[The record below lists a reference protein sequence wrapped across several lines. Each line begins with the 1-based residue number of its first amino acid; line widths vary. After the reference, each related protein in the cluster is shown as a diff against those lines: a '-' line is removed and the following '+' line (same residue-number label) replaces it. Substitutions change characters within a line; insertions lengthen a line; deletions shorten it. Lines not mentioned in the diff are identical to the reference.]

1 MTHSKANRRAD
12 RFHFGF
18 CNAFERSA
26 LESADQ
32 IRARLETVQDVAGY
46 VSQDDCYAV
55 MAGVHSALAAINGE
69 LDSAL
74 HTALE
79 FGLSLEARNGLRDMI
94 LSGLADR
101 ALLKEAETVEKA
113 NRVNLK
119 LVADYQLGAVGIGEV
134 IKVRFSLPRSEVD
147 QVWRNNVLVYDSG
160 RKSVGLSE

>member
-32 IRARLETVQDVAGY
+32 IRARPTKDVAGF
-46 VSQDDCYAV
+46 VTQDDCYAV
-55 MAGVHSALAAINGE
+55 MAGVHSALAAIDGE

-74 HTALE
+74 HTARE

-101 ALLKEAETVEKA
+101 ALTE
-113 NRVNLK
+113 
-119 LVADYQLGAVGIGEV
+119 
-134 IKVRFSLPRSEVD
+134 
-147 QVWRNNVLVYDSG
+147 
-160 RKSVGLSE
+160 